1 MYEIIRSETLSE
13 LNRALPA
20 PFAAAAAPISGKGV
34 LAGRIMA
41 GVAYMALSIPRL
53 VPVEVVE
60 RFRTALR
67 QRSMVTLARVV
78 AVVDVAV
85 KAARAVKPGAGS
97 KKHPANKP
105 IGTIVAIGSTVIWL
119 IVEVPIGAHRRH
131 SDADGNLRRPQGY
144 TAQQGNC
151 EN

>member
-1 MYEIIRSETLSE
+1 VFI
-13 LNRALPA
+13 A
-20 PFAAAAAPISGKGV
+20 
-34 LAGRIMA
+34 RIMV

-60 RFRTALR
+60 RLRTALR

-85 KAARAVKPGAGS
+85 KAVWAVKPGASS

-105 IGTIVAIGSTVIWL
+105 IGPIVAIGSAVIWL
-119 IVEVPIGAHRRH
+119 IVEVPIGARRRH
-131 SDADGNLRRPQGY
+131 SDADANLRWPQRY

-151 EN
+151 

>member
-1 MYEIIRSETLSE
+1 VFT
-13 LNRALPA
+13 A
-20 PFAAAAAPISGKGV
+20 
-34 LAGRIMA
+34 RIMA

-60 RFRTALR
+60 RLRTALR
-67 QRSMVTLARVV
+67 QRPMVTLARVV
-78 AVVDVAV
+78 AVVDVAI
-85 KAARAVKPGAGS
+85 KAVRAVKPGAGS
-97 KKHPANKP
+97 KKHPADKP
-105 IGTIVAIGSTVIWL
+105 IGPIVAIGSTVVWL
-119 IVEVPIGAHRRH
+119 IIEVPIGAHRRH